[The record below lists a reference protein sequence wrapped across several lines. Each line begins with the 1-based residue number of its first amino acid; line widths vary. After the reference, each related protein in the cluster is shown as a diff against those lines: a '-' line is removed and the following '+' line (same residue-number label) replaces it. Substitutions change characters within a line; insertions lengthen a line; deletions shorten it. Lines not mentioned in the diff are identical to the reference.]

1 MKMPE
6 CARVVCQRMCG
17 IVLVAVFAVSV
28 LDYSTVDE
36 RKADP
41 EPAASCELEAHECTP
56 AEKRVF
62 ALKYQI

>member
-1 MKMPE
+1 MKMKGRL
-6 CARVVCQRMCG
+6 RVVCQRMCG
-17 IVLVAVFAVSV
+17 IALVAVFAVAV
-28 LDYSTVDE
+28 LDYSTAEE

-41 EPAASCELEAHECTP
+41 EPAASCELEALECTP